1 MQAELN
7 AADVVDI
14 VPRGDM
20 VEIVKLFSGALRGRG
35 RRYREWV
42 VFVTAAT
49 SQRQTDVWRAPLT
62 STVEAAACAWPDK
75 GGDVMIIM
83 VRLDVYSYFPPH
95 FLTISTYFPLFSTI
109 PCSFIPSDRIVACS
123 PSLAC

>member
-14 VPRGDM
+14 VPKGDM
-20 VEIVKLFSGALRGRG
+20 VDIVKLFSAAPHGRG
-35 RRYREWV
+35 RRHHEWV

-49 SQRQTDVWRAPLT
+49 SQRQTDVWRAPA
-62 STVEAAACAWPDK
+62 VEAAACAWRDK

-95 FLTISTYFPLFSTI
+95 FLTTSTYFPLFSTI

-123 PSLAC
+123 PNLAC